1 VLALRTSPPASCF
14 ADRLLAW
21 SLTKGHGHGGVRG
34 GGAAVFEGPAA
45 GAPGRGQVQ
54 GHSLASLFFVPCRQL
69 NELNAV
75 IFLCAFNFT
84 ILDPQKG
91 IPQLPYPVRSSGT
104 SANSASVSRFF
115 FLHWALF
122 MHGLIGD
129 QLAHA
134 HARARQSRPVLRCS
148 HFGSECRG
156 RRKKCTG
163 YS

>member
-1 VLALRTSPPASCF
+1 MRAGRLSSVLILTAVSAFAGPAAGAAGRSQGHLALRTSPPASCF

-21 SLTKGHGHGGVRG
+21 SLTKGHGGVRG
-34 GGAAVFEGPAA
+34 EGAAVF
-45 GAPGRGQVQ
+45 
-54 GHSLASLFFVPCRQL
+54 
-69 NELNAV
+69 
-75 IFLCAFNFT
+75 
-84 ILDPQKG
+84 QKG

-115 FLHWALF
+115 SLHWALF